1 MAAKGHF
8 DELRGLAAS
17 TPDHGPAPAWRT
29 FFQSLPDAS
38 PETLDRH
45 HARLQR
51 LIRDNG
57 TSYTAQGDALAELRP
72 WELNLFP
79 LLLSHAEWQGLA
91 TGIQQRMRLLE
102 QVMADVYGPQTLM
115 QQGWLP
121 PALIQGH
128 PGYLRPMHGIM
139 QQRYLHI
146 AAFDLIRD
154 SRGLWWLMAQRTQ
167 APSGLGYLIEN
178 RHVIRQLFPDGF
190 NQLQTAT
197 ITGVYR
203 GFLQALHQQCQQ
215 LPKATNRSHWC
226 C

>member
-1 MAAKGHF
+1 MTPTFAPDSAVTPPTTLPVSGCSAPWPLPPLDHAMAAKGHF

-17 TPDHGPAPAWRT
+17 TPDHGPAPAWQA

-91 TGIQQRMRLLE
+91 TG
-102 QVMADVYGPQTLM
+102 
-115 QQGWLP
+115 
-121 PALIQGH
+121 
-128 PGYLRPMHGIM
+128 
-139 QQRYLHI
+139 
-146 AAFDLIRD
+146 
-154 SRGLWWLMAQRTQ
+154 
-167 APSGLGYLIEN
+167 
-178 RHVIRQLFPDGF
+178 
-190 NQLQTAT
+190 
-197 ITGVYR
+197 
-203 GFLQALHQQCQQ
+203 
-215 LPKATNRSHWC
+215 
-226 C
+226 